1 VKIRPVTFNGGD
13 MKKILLAC
21 LIVLMSSSFAL
32 ADWVDIF
39 KTNYQERGIDQAVID
54 AMKEGATPALILDEG
69 LRLEGLNPIKLVQA
83 LYCAGAKG
91 PEVEQASRAAGLSEL
106 AISTGYEK
114 SVAECGDVVA
124 DTQAYTPVAS
134 TPTFISTDEGGNVV
148 FSPASF

>member
-1 VKIRPVTFNGGD
+1 
-13 MKKILLAC
+13 MKKIILAC

-32 ADWVDIF
+32 ADWVDVF

-69 LRLEGLNPIKLVQA
+69 LKLSGLNPIKLVQA

-114 SVAECGDVVA
+114 SVAECADVVA
-124 DTQAYTPVAS
+124 DTQAYTPVAF
-134 TPTFISTDEGGNVV
+134 TPSFATSDEGGSS
-148 FSPASF
+148 FISASSF

>member
-1 VKIRPVTFNGGD
+1 MSSFHGGN
-13 MKKILLAC
+13 MKKIILAC

-32 ADWVDIF
+32 ADWVDVF
-39 KTNYQERGIDQAVID
+39 KTNYQERGIDQAVVD
-54 AMKEGATPALILDEG
+54 AMKVGATPALILNEG

-91 PEVEQASRAAGLSEL
+91 PEVEKASRAAGLSEL

-114 SVAECGDVVA
+114 SVAECGAAVA
-124 DTQAYTPVAS
+124 DTQAYTPVVTTPSFAS
-134 TPTFISTDEGGNVV
+134 QDSGGVV